1 MNARQRRAVHD
12 RLSNTHEAG
21 IARLHRI
28 GPCKADLVGARSRA
42 FHEHP
47 AAAGP
52 TAVPPAWTDPLIRR
66 MTVRPIILPLTLAAA
81 LLVAAGAQAQTAS
94 SVTATCKDSTTFS
107 SDTRKGACRGHGGV
121 QTWGQDAAAT
131 TKIPPS
137 VTSSKAPTATT
148 GAAPA
153 APSGAPVGAPVGA
166 TPSANATATAVPA
179 TRPATAVLPAAPAP
193 RSTTVPTTVAAGA
206 GVGQVWAN
214 TSSKIY
220 HCPTDKYYGKT
231 KIGAYMSESD
241 AKAKGYRPDGGK
253 VCS

>member
-21 IARLHRI
+21 IALLHRI

-42 FHEHP
+42 SRDHP
-47 AAAGP
+47 AATGP
-52 TAVPPAWTDPLIRR
+52 TAVPPPWTDPRFGRL
-66 MTVRPIILPLTLAAA
+66 TVRPIILPLTFAAA
-81 LLVAAGAQAQTAS
+81 LLVTAGAHAQTAS

-137 VTSSKAPTATT
+137 VTSSKAPTAAT

-166 TPSANATATAVPA
+166 TPSTTATAVPA

>member
-21 IARLHRI
+21 IALLHRI

-42 FHEHP
+42 SRDHP
-47 AAAGP
+47 AATGP
-52 TAVPPAWTDPLIRR
+52 TAVPPPWTDPRFGRL
-66 MTVRPIILPLTLAAA
+66 TVRPIILPLTFAAA
-81 LLVAAGAQAQTAS
+81 LLVTAGAHAQTAS

-166 TPSANATATAVPA
+166 TPSTTATAVPA